1 MHPAHVDHIPALLSR
16 FDDRHTNVVAILQA
30 IIDEYTYLPD
40 GAIRQVAVKLQMP
53 IAEVLQASHK
63 LNDPNRVLEPV
74 DV

>member
-1 MHPAHVDHIPALLSR
+1 MHPAHVDHIPELLSR
-16 FDDRHTNVVAILQA
+16 FGNRQMNVAAILQA

-40 GAIRQVAVKLQMP
+40 EAIRQVAVKLQMP
-53 IAEVLQASHK
+53 IAEVIQASHK